1 MVERYISEDET
12 HTRLVARL
20 AITAG
25 QEPNVV
31 LWAVHRGCD
40 GFTGYCYSL

>member
-1 MVERYISEDET
+1 MVERYISEDEA
-12 HTRLVARL
+12 HAGLMARL

-31 LWAVHRGCD
+31 LWAVHGGCD